1 MSSDENKHTT
11 EKKWG
16 VGHKIGLAVL
26 IILAVLA
33 IAILVVY
40 RSLVVKPQLPPVDHK
55 PPITTPA
62 ITIDPSTGET
72 VPVETPTDEP
82 PAPEVTQPV
91 LPEKVSG
98 ERKSKDFY
106 TILVV
111 GTDVTSWSTDTM
123 MLVSYDVT
131 NQRAT
136 VMSIP
141 RDTLVSA
148 FGTEKSTRL
157 NTIYSAYGG
166 GQRGMNALTS
176 EVSELVGFVPD
187 YRVFIGWELVG
198 QMVEAIGGVNYDV
211 PFHMEYDDPAQ
222 DLHIYIEKGQQ
233 KLNGAQAMQLVRWR
247 KNNAGVQGGGDGS
260 DLTRLRVQQ
269 GFLKEVLRQTLQI
282 QNVTRINELAMLFSE
297 HVESDLSFEN
307 LLWFATQAIFN
318 GLKVDSVEFTTMPL
332 LAHYPNVYPNQEKL
346 LELINTKL
354 SPFQMEVT
362 VYQLDLIY
370 FDQDGVMCSTGRN
383 SQ

>member
-1 MSSDENKHTT
+1 MSSDENKHTE

-16 VGHKIGLAVL
+16 VGHKVGLGIL

-33 IAILVVY
+33 VAILIAY
-40 RSLVVKPQLPPVDHK
+40 RSLVVKPELPPVESEQ
-55 PPITTPA
+55 PVSTPA
-62 ITIDPSTGET
+62 ITIDPDTGGT
-72 VPVETPTDEP
+72 HPVVTPSEEP
-82 PAPEVTQPV
+82 VPEVTQPT

-111 GTDVTSWSTDTM
+111 GTDVASWSTDTM

-131 NQRAT
+131 NQSAT

-141 RDTLVSA
+141 RDTLISA

-157 NTIYSAYGG
+157 NTIYAAYGG
-166 GQRGMNALTS
+166 GQRGMNALTA

-187 YRVFIGWELVG
+187 YRIFISWELVG
-198 QMVEAIGGVNYDV
+198 QMVDAIGGVQYDV

-222 DLHIYIEKGQQ
+222 DLHIYIEKGPQR
-233 KLNGAQAMQLVRWR
+233 LNGEQAMQLVRWR

-282 QNVTRINELAMLFSE
+282 QNVARINELAKLFSE

-318 GLKVDSVEFTTMPL
+318 GLKVDSVEFITMPL
-332 LAHYPNVYPNQEKL
+332 LAHYPNVYPDQTKL

-354 SPFQMEVT
+354 SPFQMKVT

-370 FDQDGVMCSTGRN
+370 FDENGVMCSTGRN

>member
-1 MSSDENKHTT
+1 MSSDENKHTE

-16 VGHKIGLAVL
+16 VGHKVGLGIL

-33 IAILVVY
+33 VAILIAY
-40 RSLVVKPQLPPVDHK
+40 RSLVVKPELPPVESEQ
-55 PPITTPA
+55 PVSTPA
-62 ITIDPSTGET
+62 ITIDPDTGGT
-72 VPVETPTDEP
+72 HPVVTPSEEP
-82 PAPEVTQPV
+82 VPEVTQPT

-111 GTDVTSWSTDTM
+111 GTDVASWSTDTM

-131 NQRAT
+131 NQSAT

-141 RDTLVSA
+141 RDTLISA

-157 NTIYSAYGG
+157 NTIYAADGG
-166 GQRGMNALTS
+166 GQRGMNALTA

-187 YRVFIGWELVG
+187 YRIFISWELVG
-198 QMVEAIGGVNYDV
+198 QMVDAIGGVQYDV

-222 DLHIYIEKGQQ
+222 DLHIYIEKGPQR
-233 KLNGAQAMQLVRWR
+233 LNGEQAMQLVRWR

-282 QNVTRINELAMLFSE
+282 QNVARINELAKLFSE

-318 GLKVDSVEFTTMPL
+318 GLKVDSVEFITMPL
-332 LAHYPNVYPNQEKL
+332 LAHYPNVYPDQTKL

-354 SPFQMEVT
+354 SPFQMKVT

-370 FDQDGVMCSTGRN
+370 FDENGVMCSTGRN

>member
-1 MSSDENKHTT
+1 MSSDENKHTE

-16 VGHKIGLAVL
+16 VGHKVGLGIL

-33 IAILVVY
+33 VAILIAY
-40 RSLVVKPQLPPVDHK
+40 RSLVVKPELPPVESEQ
-55 PPITTPA
+55 PVSTPA
-62 ITIDPSTGET
+62 ITIDPDTGGT
-72 VPVETPTDEP
+72 HPVVTPSEEP
-82 PAPEVTQPV
+82 VPEVTQPT

-111 GTDVTSWSTDTM
+111 GTDVASWSTDTM

-131 NQRAT
+131 NQSAT

-141 RDTLVSA
+141 RDTLISA

-157 NTIYSAYGG
+157 NTIYAAHGG
-166 GQRGMNALTS
+166 GQRGMNALTA

-187 YRVFIGWELVG
+187 YRIFISWELVG
-198 QMVEAIGGVNYDV
+198 QMVDAIGGVQYDV

-222 DLHIYIEKGQQ
+222 DLHIYIEKGPQR
-233 KLNGAQAMQLVRWR
+233 LNGEQAMQLVRWR

-282 QNVTRINELAMLFSE
+282 QNVARINELAKLFSE

-318 GLKVDSVEFTTMPL
+318 GLKVDSVEFITMPL
-332 LAHYPNVYPNQEKL
+332 LAHYPNVYPDQTKL

-354 SPFQMEVT
+354 SPFQMKVT

-370 FDQDGVMCSTGRN
+370 FDENGVMCSTGRN

>member
-1 MSSDENKHTT
+1 MSSDENKHTE

-16 VGHKIGLAVL
+16 VGHKVGLVIL
-26 IILAVLA
+26 IVLAVLA
-33 IAILVVY
+33 VAILIAY
-40 RSLVVKPQLPPVDHK
+40 RSLVIKPALPPVESK
-55 PPITTPA
+55 PPVSTPA
-62 ITIDPSTGET
+62 ITIDPNTGET
-72 VPVETPTDEP
+72 HPVVTPTEDP
-82 PAPEVTQPV
+82 VPEVTQPT

-111 GTDVTSWSTDTM
+111 GTDVASWSTDTM

-141 RDTLVSA
+141 RDTLISA

-157 NTIYSAYGG
+157 NTVYAAYGG
-166 GQRGMNALTS
+166 GERGMSALTA

-187 YRVFIGWELVG
+187 YRIFISWELVG
-198 QMVEAIGGVNYDV
+198 QMVDAIGGVQYDV

-222 DLHIYIEKGQQ
+222 DLHIYIEKGPQR
-233 KLNGAQAMQLVRWR
+233 LNGEQAMQLVRWR

-282 QNVTRINELAMLFSE
+282 QNVTRINELAKLFSE

-318 GLKVDSVEFTTMPL
+318 GLKVDSVEFITMPL
-332 LAHYPNVYPNQEKL
+332 LAHYPNVYPDQTKL

-370 FDQDGVMCSTGRN
+370 FDENGVMCSTGRN